1 VPPPG
6 SAPSTPIRDSFNRAD
21 SSSLGSAW
29 SSPAIGSGE
38 SSCRILNNQCRPQGQ
53 SGPSSSYLNTIFGP
67 TQEAYCTG
75 LGSGSIVQVIVGL
88 TAVGYAYRL
97 VNDQPA
103 GQMRIVRSVNGND
116 TTVANFTTGQ
126 AAPPGG
132 GMWLYMEPSG
142 STGVTLYGYQS
153 NDGITWTQV
162 LQVTDTGLGSIPSS
176 YTGLR
181 LTTNGQCDNFG
192 GGTVG
197 VQGQAVPAVATASS
211 LLATGTKSFGG
222 QGSPGVATAVSPGA
236 SPRMAPVAVAA
247 TSTAGALP
255 AKSKM
260 VVNTTFG
267 VTTSASVCATSST
280 SIPAYPP
287 IQPPTPAPPPP
298 PPDPR
303 DVPALDGPFTYLMY
317 NALLPLAWADED
329 LGWPMLNFFKSI
341 AYIVHEPYALAVD
354 PGWQLVVDIDNVPSK
369 FLDWLAQFVGI
380 PTITFRNLSNDV
392 KRAQIVDAPGWH
404 RGTRDR
410 MVKAAQS
417 TLTGNK
423 NVFVYERYDPN
434 FPGQDRAYHITFI
447 TYASET
453 PSSSATLAALTAA
466 KPGGLQ
472 MTLLSR
478 AGQIWMWFRD
488 HYPPTTSRT
497 WAVAKSDYADWEHA
511 RDVTYY

>member
-1 VPPPG
+1 
-6 SAPSTPIRDSFNRAD
+6 
-21 SSSLGSAW
+21 
-29 SSPAIGSGE
+29 
-38 SSCRILNNQCRPQGQ
+38 
-53 SGPSSSYLNTIFGP
+53 
-67 TQEAYCTG
+67 
-75 LGSGSIVQVIVGL
+75 
-88 TAVGYAYRL
+88 
-97 VNDQPA
+97 
-103 GQMRIVRSVNGND
+103 M
-116 TTVANFTTGQ
+116 
-126 AAPPGG
+126 
-132 GMWLYMEPSG
+132 
-142 STGVTLYGYQS
+142 
-153 NDGITWTQV
+153 
-162 LQVTDTGLGSIPSS
+162 
-176 YTGLR
+176 
-181 LTTNGQCDNFG
+181 
-192 GGTVG
+192 
-197 VQGQAVPAVATASS
+197 
-211 LLATGTKSFGG
+211 
-222 QGSPGVATAVSPGA
+222 
-236 SPRMAPVAVAA
+236 
-247 TSTAGALP
+247 
-255 AKSKM
+255 
-260 VVNTTFG
+260 
-267 VTTSASVCATSST
+267 
-280 SIPAYPP
+280 
-287 IQPPTPAPPPP
+287 
-298 PPDPR
+298 
-303 DVPALDGPFTYLMY
+303 PALDGPFTYLMY

-380 PTITFRNLSNDV
+380 PTITFRNLPNPV

-453 PSSSATLAALTAA
+453 PDSTALLAALTAA